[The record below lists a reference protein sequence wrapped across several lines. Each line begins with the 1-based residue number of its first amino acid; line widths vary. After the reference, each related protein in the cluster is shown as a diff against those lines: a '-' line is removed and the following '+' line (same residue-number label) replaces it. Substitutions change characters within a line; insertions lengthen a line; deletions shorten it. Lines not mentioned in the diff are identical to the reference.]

1 MAPDEPGPGP
11 SVSPAGPGDAL
22 WEEDEELEGLK
33 EALAN
38 LRQLSDEEKSEK
50 ALLRSR
56 LLEQSQLIC
65 ILKRRADE
73 ALERCRILDQL
84 NSELEEE
91 RDRQVGG
98 LEAQNRLL
106 EARFGELA
114 ANHEEMTRFMNEH
127 KRQNARLRE
136 ENELLK
142 VQHRSRFS
150 QALRDREAEVD
161 QLTAREEALTKELGD
176 LKAQYAQDADRAQVR
191 EKELLEAQSQQ
202 ASVHAGEADLLQGQL
217 RSLQERHQETLGRLE
232 KAEELQRVQGGELR
246 ARLQALAREKEELL
260 QLAMQRGKTLQLKQ
274 EEIGKLLEKLEAA
287 EKARKMA
294 ADRFEREAAAVDSN
308 LRVQDLQRQVGGIQK
323 AYDELLLRSEAFKKH
338 SLDLLSKERELNA
351 KLRHLLP

>member
-1 MAPDEPGPGP
+1 MAQDEPGPGDEL
-11 SVSPAGPGDAL
+11 S
-22 WEEDEELEGLK
+22 EEDEELDGLK

-38 LRQLSDEEKSEK
+38 LRQLSDEEKNEK

-56 LLEQSQLIC
+56 ILEQSQLIC

-73 ALERCRILDQL
+73 AQERCRILDQL

-91 RDRQVGG
+91 RDRQVER

-114 ANHEEMTRFMNEH
+114 ANHEEMIRFMKEH

-142 VQHRSRFS
+142 IQHRNHFS

-161 QLTAREEALTKELGD
+161 QLTAREEALSKELGD
-176 LKAQYAQDADRAQVR
+176 LKAQYAQDAHRAQAR

-202 ASVHAGEADLLQGQL
+202 ACAHAGEAHSLQGQL
-217 RSLQERHQETLGRLE
+217 QSLQEQHRDTLGRLE

-260 QLAMQRGKTLQLKQ
+260 QLSMHRGKTLQLKQ
-274 EEIGKLLEKLEAA
+274 EEIGTLLEKLEAA
-287 EKARKMA
+287 EKARETA
-294 ADRFEREAAAVDSN
+294 VDRFEREAAAVDSN

-338 SLDLLSKERELNA
+338 SLDLLTKERELNA